1 MAAMYRL
8 SRMVFST
15 AILLV
20 VAYFAVTVP
29 IGKYTLWGHLVRI
42 ARSPEAQDL
51 ATGAKETAKDAAR
64 RAQRELEAQKDG
76 PATIKESPA
85 AAREPR

>member
-1 MAAMYRL
+1 M
-8 SRMVFST
+8 
-15 AILLV
+15 
-20 VAYFAVTVP
+20 
-29 IGKYTLWGHLVRI
+29 RI

-85 AAREPR
+85 AGREPR